1 MKFLHLADLHLGKT
15 VNEFRMIDDQKYILD
30 QILQIVKER
39 KIDCVL
45 IAGDVYDKNIPS
57 EEAVAL
63 LDDLIRSLAQMDVKV
78 FMISGNHDSDVRL
91 DFGKELFREQ
101 GIYITGV
108 YDGTVPCV
116 TLQDEY
122 GPVQIW
128 SLPFVKASRVAH
140 FHPDADT
147 SSYDAAVR
155 SALADCDIDRSRR
168 NVLLAH
174 QFVTASGMDPETAGS
189 ENSSSDQVGTI
200 EKVDVS
206 AFDGFSY
213 VALGHI
219 HRPQRVGRD
228 TVRYAG
234 SPLKYSLSEAGHRKS
249 AVLIDMTD
257 TVSLELIDLVPVRDM
272 RHLKGPMEKILDPAN
287 ISAPQDYV
295 YVTLT
300 DEEVIPDAMGRIRA
314 YYPNCMKLDYE
325 NSHTNE
331 IENGSLEDVT
341 QISFEEQMS
350 KFYQLAEGQQPGEE
364 EWKIL
369 TEAAKEAGVID
380 EAG

>member
-15 VNEFRMIDDQKYILD
+15 VNEYRMTDDQKYILEE
-30 QILQIVKER
+30 ILQIVKDR

-63 LDDLIRSLAQMDVKV
+63 LDGLIRSLAELRVKV
-78 FMISGNHDSDVRL
+78 FIISGNHDSDVRL
-91 DFGKELFREQ
+91 DFGRDLFADQ

-116 TLQDEY
+116 TLEDEF
-122 GPVQIW
+122 GPVHIW

-140 FHPDADT
+140 FHPEADT
-147 SSYDAAVR
+147 SSYDTAVR
-155 SALADCDIDRSRR
+155 SALAYCDINTDER
-168 NVLLAH
+168 NILLAH
-174 QFVTASGMDPETAGS
+174 QFVTYSGKDPETAGS
-189 ENSSSDQVGTI
+189 ENTASDQVGTV
-200 EKVDVS
+200 EKVDAG
-206 AFDGFSY
+206 AFEKFDY
-213 VALGHI
+213 TALGHI
-219 HRPQRVGRD
+219 HRPQKVGRD

-234 SPLKYSLSEAGHRKS
+234 SPLKYSLSEIGHQKS
-249 AVLIDMTD
+249 VPLIDLTD
-257 TVSLELIDLVPVRDM
+257 TVNVELIPLVPIRDM
-272 RHLKGPMEKILDPAN
+272 RHLKGPIASLLDPKN
-287 ISAPQDYV
+287 LTDPQDYV

-300 DEEVIPDAMGRIRA
+300 DEEIIPDAMSRVKA

-331 IENGSLEDVT
+331 IENYVLEDVT
-341 QISFEEQMS
+341 KISFREQMS
-350 KFYQLAEGQQPGEE
+350 KFYQLAEGQEPGEE

-369 TEAAKEAGVID
+369 TETASEAGIID